1 MTWITVFVADNERY
15 PLALRFEYDP
25 ATISAL
31 RADFGGEA
39 AMLRWNPDAKC
50 WMLKRS
56 QFDALIA
63 GYGDRLSVDYDAL
76 RVAYPPKTHKPKPA
90 KQIPLWRGSR

>member
-1 MTWITVFVADNERY
+1 MMTWITVFVADNERY

-39 AMLRWNPDAKC
+39 AMIRWNAAEKC
-50 WMLKRS
+50 WLLKRS
-56 QFDALIA
+56 MFDALCA
-63 GYGDRLSVDYDAL
+63 GYGDRLEVHPSVWAFL
-76 RVAYPPKTHKPKPA
+76 FPAKVRKPKPA
-90 KQIPLWRGSR
+90 KQMEIWR